1 MDHSRPDQ
9 NAEKG
14 TPLDLRRLATVL
26 AAGFFSTTLAQ
37 PEVIELPLQGLLKE
51 VLHLS
56 VTQMSLFFSIGAL
69 AWYCK
74 PFVGII
80 ADSYPL
86 LGTHRLGYIVLGAVI
101 AAACWLAAGVAP
113 LRYTFLLGIVLMI
126 NAGLVIA
133 STAVGGLLVEV
144 SRRYDA
150 SARLVPMRSVV
161 TRACLLVGGPL
172 GGFLATFAFGLSTT
186 ICAVVALLVV
196 PIAMIWLHE
205 RAAPKDS
212 LLAWQN
218 AKLQIRGLLHSRS
231 VWGFAALAFL
241 VLGVPD
247 FHDRPLY
254 YYRIDVLH
262 FSPNLIGWL
271 KAAAAAAG
279 FAAAFIYYR
288 GRPRCSLEWL
298 IVPSLLLNAA
308 GALAYLLYASP
319 VSAVFID
326 VADGFL
332 ATILG
337 LVLMEIAVKSSPSG
351 SEAFTLSL
359 LLSVFNLAD
368 AVSDYFGALL
378 YDSYTASF
386 FFHLVWINAAGT
398 AATALIVPSLMR
410 WIGSK

>member
-86 LGTHRLGYIVLGAVI
+86 LGTHRLSYIVLGAVV

-113 LRYTFLLGIVLMI
+113 LRYAFLLGIVLMI

-161 TRACLLVGGPL
+161 TTACFLVGGPL
-172 GGFLATFAFGLSTT
+172 GGFLATFAFGLSTA

-212 LLAWQN
+212 SLAWQN

-247 FHDRPLY
+247 FHDKPLY

-271 KAAAAAAG
+271 KGAAAAAG

-298 IVPSLLLNAA
+298 IVPSILLNAA

-359 LLSVFNLAD
+359 LLSVFNLARCG
-368 AVSDYFGALL
+368 VGLL
-378 YDSYTASF
+378 RCAP
-386 FFHLVWINAAGT
+386 L
-398 AATALIVPSLMR
+398 R
-410 WIGSK
+410 

>member
-14 TPLDLRRLATVL
+14 TPPDLRRLATVL

-150 SARLVPMRSVV
+150 SAQLFQCDLLSQELVYWW
-161 TRACLLVGGPL
+161 A
-172 GGFLATFAFGLSTT
+172 
-186 ICAVVALLVV
+186 
-196 PIAMIWLHE
+196 
-205 RAAPKDS
+205 
-212 LLAWQN
+212 
-218 AKLQIRGLLHSRS
+218 
-231 VWGFAALAFL
+231 
-241 VLGVPD
+241 
-247 FHDRPLY
+247 DR
-254 YYRIDVLH
+254 
-262 FSPNLIGWL
+262 W
-271 KAAAAAAG
+271 
-279 FAAAFIYYR
+279 AAFWQ
-288 GRPRCSLEWL
+288 PLHL
-298 IVPSLLLNAA
+298 
-308 GALAYLLYASP
+308 ASP
-319 VSAVFID
+319 QRFVPWLR
-326 VADGFL
+326 FL
-332 ATILG
+332 
-337 LVLMEIAVKSSPSG
+337 
-351 SEAFTLSL
+351 
-359 LLSVFNLAD
+359 
-368 AVSDYFGALL
+368 
-378 YDSYTASF
+378 SF
-386 FFHLVWINAAGT
+386 QLQ
-398 AATALIVPSLMR
+398 
-410 WIGSK
+410 

>member
-86 LGTHRLGYIVLGAVI
+86 LGTHRLSYIVLGAVI

-113 LRYTFLLGIVLMI
+113 LRYTFLLGIVVMI

-150 SARLVPMRSVV
+150 SDRLVPMRSVV

-254 YYRIDVLH
+254 YYRIDVL
-262 FSPNLIGWL
+262 L

-298 IVPSLLLNAA
+298 IVPSILLNAA

-398 AATALIVPSLMR
+398 AATALIAPSLMR